1 MSWLELLQR
10 EVARSSCQKVA
21 NQLGV
26 SRTTV
31 SLVMAGKYG
40 AATDAIAQR
49 VLNTFGH
56 IDCPVVGQILPK
68 QCETY
73 HDRTAPLNNPVAM
86 QHFRICQSCVHN
98 VNCKDKTHAKN

>member
-10 EVARSSCQKVA
+10 EVARSSRQKVA

-56 IDCPVVGQILPK
+56 IDCPVVGQIFTQAMRDVSRPHSTFKQPRCHAAFPHLPK
-68 QCETY
+68 L
-73 HDRTAPLNNPVAM
+73 RA
-86 QHFRICQSCVHN
+86 QH
-98 VNCKDKTHAKN
+98 